1 MKAWISILIALS
13 IFISA
18 KHKFP
23 TSQNNNSSPKIG
35 NFSLVETAP
44 GIFVHYGLHVGFD
57 HEHQDD
63 IANIGFIVGKNCV
76 AVIDTGGSVNVAEK
90 LKQAIQTTTNKPIC
104 YVINTHV
111 HFDHVLGNPVF
122 DDEQTQFIGH
132 LYLREVLES
141 NREFF
146 IEEFGANL
154 GAYVDNNPIV
164 VPDIGVEDT
173 LEIDLGERLLE
184 LRAVADAHSN
194 TDLIILDKQTD
205 TLWSGDLLF
214 VTRIPALDGSIRG
227 WIKVLQSLRDEPF
240 ARVIPGHG
248 KIVEWPE
255 GSDAELAY
263 LKLLRDSVRAGIE
276 AGDFMEDVV
285 REVGKEEKLQWLL
298 HEQHHK
304 RNVTKTFTEL
314 EWE

>member
-1 MKAWISILIALS
+1 MKAWISLALVLL

-18 KHKFP
+18 NDKTK
-23 TSQNNNSSPKIG
+23 SPQHMVDTPVDET
-35 NFSLVETAP
+35 FSLTEVAE

-57 HEHQDD
+57 HEHHDD
-63 IANIGFIVGKNCV
+63 IANIGFIIGETCV
-76 AVIDTGGSVNVAEK
+76 AVIDTGGSVGVAEK
-90 LKQAIQTTTNKPIC
+90 LKHAIQNITDTPIC

-132 LYLREVLES
+132 LYLAEVLES

-154 GAYVDNNPIV
+154 GSYVNDNPIV

-173 LEIDLGERLLE
+173 LEINLGERVLE

-227 WIKVLQSLRDEPF
+227 WIKVLESLRDEPF

-248 KIVEWPE
+248 ELVEWPS

-263 LKLLRDSVRAGIE
+263 LKLLQDSVRAGIE

-285 REVGKEEKLQWLL
+285 TEVGKEEKLQWLL